1 MSRRKL
7 LTLHGSEH
15 ATRGGAWFSAA
26 LLRSDVVGTYRAGVV
41 PLYESHGLALR
52 LLRRRVS

>member
-7 LTLHGSEH
+7 LTLCEIEY
-15 ATRGGAWFSAA
+15 AVRGGAWFSAA
-26 LLRSDVVGTYRAGVV
+26 LLRSDGIGTYRAGTV

-52 LLRRRVS
+52 LLRRTP